1 MLVIWILVEVFFTR
15 VYCAMPHKIV
25 VKVYGVQSPSVQVP
39 LELYVVSYI
48 PSAFKFC
55 ADSCCRVVAA
65 IIVWFLLQ
73 LCLGSCGGSRL
84 AGLVPHLHTL
94 LGSVSEPEN
103 LQKVKNKLDT
113 SDLGAI

>member
-1 MLVIWILVEVFFTR
+1 MT
-15 VYCAMPHKIV
+15 HKIIM
-25 VKVYGVQSPSVQVP
+25 KVYGVQSPSVQVP

-48 PSAFKFC
+48 GSALKLC
-55 ADSCCRVVAA
+55 TGTCCRVVAA
-65 IIVWFLLQ
+65 IIVLFLLQ

-103 LQKVKNKLDT
+103 PQKVKKKLDT